1 LLTVRSPGLL
11 IATMCVVEAAGMSA
25 FATFPTLIP
34 LFRQEW
40 GISNTE
46 AGWISGIY
54 FAGYVGAVAVL
65 TALTD
70 RADAKRVYLCSM
82 ALSVASALGFA
93 LFATG
98 PWTASI
104 WRLLQGI
111 GLAGTYMPGLK
122 ALIDVLPERLH
133 SRGTAFYTSSF
144 GVGASLSYYMSGL
157 LSDALGWEWAFAVLA
172 IGPAAALLT
181 AMVVLE
187 SRPPADQRPATRLLD
202 FRPVLANRPA
212 LGFTLAY
219 TVHNAELFAYRS
231 WIVAFLVFSQSQQ
244 VDGAWGVG
252 LSAATIAALLN
263 LVSMP
268 SSVLTN
274 ELAARIGRQRTIIGV
289 MLASAA
295 VGTAFGFSGT
305 LAFWL
310 VLALALAHSV
320 TITADSATITAGL
333 IKAADPRYTGTTMAM
348 HSVIGFIGAFLG
360 PIVFGVVLDLCGG
373 EQYPAAW
380 GFAFGSMA
388 VVLMLGPL
396 AVARLV
402 GLKRRMY

>member
-1 LLTVRSPGLL
+1 
-11 IATMCVVEAAGMSA
+11 VVEIIGMSA

-34 LFRQEW
+34 MFQQEW

-54 FAGYVGAVAVL
+54 FAGYVAAVAVL

-70 RADAKRVYLCSM
+70 RIDPKRVYLCSM
-82 ALSVASALGFA
+82 ALSVVSAAGFA
-93 LFATG
+93 LFASG
-98 PWTASI
+98 VWSASL
-104 WRLLQGI
+104 WRLLQGV

-122 ALIDVLPERLH
+122 ALIDALPERLY

-144 GVGASLSYYMSGL
+144 GIGASLSYYLSGVFSDL
-157 LSDALGWEWAFAVLA
+157 LGWQWTFAILALGPAV
-172 IGPAAALLT
+172 ALLM
-181 AMVVLE
+181 AMIVLE
-187 SRPPADQRPATRLLD
+187 SRPPGEERPATRLLD
-202 FRPVLANRPA
+202 FRPVFANRPA

-219 TVHNAELFAYRS
+219 TVHNFELFAYRS

-244 VDGAWGVG
+244 ASAAWGVG
-252 LSAATIAALLN
+252 FSAATAAALLN

-289 MLASAA
+289 MLASAL

-310 VLALALAHSV
+310 VLAFALAHSI
-320 TITADSATITAGL
+320 TITADSATITAGV
-333 IKAADPRYTGTTMAM
+333 IKAADPRYKGTTMAM

-360 PIVFGVVLDLCGG
+360 PIVFGAVLDLAGG
-373 EQYPAAW
+373 ELNPTAW

-388 VVLMLGPL
+388 MVLMLGPL
-396 AVARLV
+396 AVVKLV